1 MKINK
6 DFLLG
11 IPEAVEQNTSDI
23 SKLFTSQFNSSTTS
37 SISITPA
44 NDCYIVVFGECD
56 TWGYAG
62 GTTTVS
68 VNCTSGGA
76 TVVKQMN
83 GTTVG
88 HDTTAVPVI
97 AIGVFR
103 GEANKAYTFGIG
115 RNNSGGAKGQEMFLF
130 TIPR

>member
-1 MKINK
+1 MKINS

-11 IPEAVEQNTSDI
+11 IPEAVKQNTSNI
-23 SKLFTSQFNSSTTS
+23 SKLFVSQFNSSATNT
-37 SISITPA
+37 ISITPT

-56 TWGYAG
+56 TWGYGG

-68 VNCTSGGA
+68 INCNSGSA

-83 GTTVG
+83 GTTIG

-103 GEANKAYTFGIG
+103 GEANKAYTFTIG
-115 RNNSGGAKGQEMFLF
+115 RSNSGGAKGQEMFLF